1 MKKYF
6 LSIAVFFV
14 TTPNV
19 HSQKIIRGKVMEQQG
34 NVPISYVNIGIVN
47 SSIGTISNQDGTF
60 IIKIPE
66 GRLGDTVT
74 FSAIGYVR
82 KQIPVGL
89 FTENEI
95 VTIFLHQRI
104 EVMKEVIVSSKKEK
118 RKNFDLGNR
127 YYKWGLNLSP
137 AEDATAGAS
146 VALLIQNKYPSYNK
160 DLTYPVFLQTAKVRI
175 ADNTTGDFK
184 IRVRLY
190 DLDSLTGLPAND
202 MLNESIVLESKIKKG
217 WLNFDLSKYNLQVS
231 GPFFIAFEWILEE
244 DERNEL
250 KEIYREFEKSYPD
263 RVRMDTTIVDGEKL
277 VAPNYI
283 NFLPGTSFGVS
294 RIPFSLSNYQCFS
307 RTNSLG
313 EWKRAPYIV
322 AARVTVSNQPFS
334 R

>member
-1 MKKYF
+1 MKEYC
-6 LSIAVFFV
+6 LCIAVFFL
-14 TTPNV
+14 TMHNLY
-19 HSQKIIRGKVMEQQG
+19 SQKIIRGKVIELQS
-34 NVPISYVNIGIVN
+34 NIPISFVNIGIVN

-66 GRLGDTVT
+66 NRLGDTVT

-82 KQIPVGL
+82 RQIPIGL
-89 FTENEI
+89 LQENDI
-95 VTIFLHQRI
+95 INIFLHQRT
-104 EVMKEVIVSSKKEK
+104 EVLSEVIIFAKKEK

-127 YYKWGLNLSP
+127 YYKGGLNLSP

-146 VALLIQNKYPSYNK
+146 VALLIQNKYPSYNQK
-160 DLTYPVFLQTAKVRI
+160 LIYPVFLQNAKVRI

-190 DLDSLTGLPAND
+190 DVDSLTGLPAND
-202 MLNESIVLESKIKKG
+202 MLNKSIVIESKIKKG

-244 DERNEL
+244 DERNKL
-250 KEIYREFEKSYPD
+250 KEIYREFEKSYPG
-263 RVRMDTTIVDGEKL
+263 RVQMDTTVVDGQKL
-277 VAPNYI
+277 VARHYI

-294 RIPFSLSNYQCFS
+294 LIPFSLSNYQCFS

-322 AARVTVSNQPFS
+322 AARVTVSNQPFF

>member
-1 MKKYF
+1 MKKCVS
-6 LSIAVFFV
+6 LLAVFFV
-14 TTPNV
+14 AISYG
-19 HSQKIIRGKVMEQQG
+19 HSQKIIRGKVMELKT
-34 NVPISYVNIGIVN
+34 NIAISYVNIGIVN
-47 SSIGTISNQDGTF
+47 SPVGTISNQDGSF

-66 GRLGDTVT
+66 NRIWDTVT
-74 FSAIGYVR
+74 FSAIGYVPR
-82 KQIPVGL
+82 HIPIQLLAG
-89 FTENEI
+89 NEL
-95 VTIFLHQRI
+95 VNVFLNQRTVI
-104 EVMKEVIVSSKKEK
+104 LPEVIVSSKKGK

-127 YYKWGLNLSP
+127 YYKGGLNLSP

-146 VALLIQNKYPSYNK
+146 AALLIQNKYPSYNQN
-160 DLTYPVFLQTAKVRI
+160 LIYPVFLQDAKVRI
-175 ADNTTGDFK
+175 ANNTTGDFK

-190 DLDSLTGLPAND
+190 DVDSLTGLPAND

-244 DERNEL
+244 DERNKL
-250 KEIYREFEKSYPD
+250 KEIYREFEKSYPE
-263 RVRMDTTIVDGEKL
+263 RVQMDTTIVDGQKL
-277 VAPNYI
+277 VARHYI

-294 RIPFSLSNYQCFS
+294 LLPFSLSNYQCFS